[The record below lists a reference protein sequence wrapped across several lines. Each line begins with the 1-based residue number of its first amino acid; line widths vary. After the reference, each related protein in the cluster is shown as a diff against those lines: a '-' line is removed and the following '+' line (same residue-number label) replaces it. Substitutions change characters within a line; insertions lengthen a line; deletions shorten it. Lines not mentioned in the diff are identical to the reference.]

1 MKFCKIHTSISLPME
16 VLLIYYVFFCY
27 CFSVFFS
34 TGNENDSVFPHSAAL
49 LSFQQTTPQHIIRI
63 TAFPFLEFLNLV
75 YTLNRPL
82 LNFLKVQR
90 SISQKIYFH
99 WSFSWKISWP
109 TGVNFQFKN
118 LFFQN
123 KISLNIFDTKVSGFP
138 PNQSGQLFQKNLTT
152 ENWPLELFLSHT
164 LNVLTKIRSE
174 MSRPVDGNMQK
185 WPLFCA

>member
-82 LNFLKVQR
+82 LNFLKAQR
-90 SISQKIYFH
+90 SISQKIYFR

-118 LFFQN
+118 LFF
-123 KISLNIFDTKVSGFP
+123 KIKFHWIFLVLKFRVFP
-138 PNQSGQLFQKNLTT
+138 QSIRAIIPEELDDWKLAFRVIFVTHFERFDKN
-152 ENWPLELFLSHT
+152 
-164 LNVLTKIRSE
+164 
-174 MSRPVDGNMQK
+174 
-185 WPLFCA
+185 